1 MLDIISLEYSCFK
14 KANQEGNKQTNKY
27 IYIYICGRLV
37 SLSLDFSEREVKG

>member
-27 IYIYICGRLV
+27 IYICGRLV

>member
-27 IYIYICGRLV
+27 IYIYVYTWKASV
-37 SLSLDFSEREVKG
+37 SKS